1 MLAGAFVF
9 SLMGTCAHA
18 LRDDC
23 DWQAIAVART
33 GLALTFA
40 AVLAKAGGVRL
51 VFLRPGV
58 LWVRSLAG
66 SLSLV
71 GVFFAFTRMP
81 VGDVL
86 TLTNVFPV
94 WVALLSWPLDGVRP
108 SLEVWLAIA
117 CGLTGVALIG
127 QPHWSQQNWAALVAL
142 GCSLSTAVAMLGL
155 HRLQGID
162 ARAIV
167 VHFSAVS
174 LVFALAALWVFPRSA
189 GLAHLGDP
197 RAVLLLLGVGLTA
210 TIGQIALT
218 KAFAA
223 GPPAKVSV
231 VGLTQVGFGILLDVV
246 VWQRAL
252 DAVRLLGVA
261 MVIAPTAWLLLRQG
275 WQQADEL

>member
-1 MLAGAFVF
+1 MLSGAFVF
-9 SLMGTCAHA
+9 SLMGAFAHA
-18 LRDDC
+18 LRDRC

-33 GLALTFA
+33 GLSLLFA
-40 AVLAKAGGVRL
+40 ALLAWAGGVRL

-66 SLSLV
+66 SMSLV
-71 GVFFAFTRMP
+71 GVFFAFTRLP

-117 CGLTGVALIG
+117 CGLAGVALIG
-127 QPHWSQQNWAALVAL
+127 QPHWSGQNWAAAVAL
-142 GCSLSTAVAMLGL
+142 ACSLSTAVAMLGL

-174 LVFALAALWVFPRSA
+174 MVFALAALWVFPHSGRLETIA
-189 GLAHLGDP
+189 NPQTLW
-197 RAVLLLLGVGLTA
+197 LLLGVGVAATA
-210 TIGQIALT
+210 GQIALT

-223 GPPAKVSV
+223 GPPAKVHGRSFFQDAESGEEEV
-231 VGLTQVGFGILLDVV
+231 DSAGVFPQGLGDL
-246 VWQRAL
+246 RAS
-252 DAVRLLGVA
+252 
-261 MVIAPTAWLLLRQG
+261 
-275 WQQADEL
+275 

>member
-1 MLAGAFVF
+1 ML
-9 SLMGTCAHA
+9 
-18 LRDDC
+18 
-23 DWQAIAVART
+23 WI
-33 GLALTFA
+33 
-40 AVLAKAGGVRL
+40 
-51 VFLRPGV
+51 
-58 LWVRSLAG
+58 RSLAG
-66 SLSLV
+66 SMSLV

-86 TLTNVFPV
+86 TLTNVFPL

-108 SLEVWLAIA
+108 NLEVWLAIA
-117 CGLTGVALIG
+117 CGLVGVALIG
-127 QPHWSQQNWAALVAL
+127 QPHWTGQNWAAAVAL

-167 VHFSAVS
+167 VHFSGVS
-174 LVFALAALWVFPRSA
+174 LVFALVAFWIFPHSAALETIANARTLW
-189 GLAHLGDP
+189 
-197 RAVLLLLGVGLTA
+197 LLLGVGIAATA
-210 TIGQIALT
+210 GQIALT

-246 VWQRAL
+246 VWHRSL
-252 DAVRLLGVA
+252 DAIRLLGVA